1 MAKKPKWEDN
11 FSDLF
16 DDQKSPAP
24 TTEKVFNAAAQNLG
38 DEALETIYEL
48 MNSTESE
55 GYVKLACAKVLLAY
69 ARGTP
74 VKKSEAVIT
83 TPQIRPII
91 LTDDPEEPFEQ

>member
-1 MAKKPKWEDN
+1 MAKKPKWDTN
-11 FSDLF
+11 FDQLF
-16 DDQKSPAP
+16 DEQLAPVP

-74 VKKSEAVIT
+74 IKKSEVLVG

-91 LTDDPEEPFEQ
+91 LTDIEEQDGE